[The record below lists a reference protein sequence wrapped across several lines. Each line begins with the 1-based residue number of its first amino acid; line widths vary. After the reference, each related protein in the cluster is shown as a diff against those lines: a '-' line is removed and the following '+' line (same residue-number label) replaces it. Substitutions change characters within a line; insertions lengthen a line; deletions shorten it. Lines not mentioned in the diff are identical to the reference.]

1 MKKKFLIFTMLTL
14 CVLALTACGKTKI
27 DLNDYLIEERN
38 NLFTA
43 QDSLYTVTLSSG
55 LRENNYNY
63 DGVIDEKVDFGVL
76 TLMRNDA
83 NPLAN
88 DTYSYKITINDEE
101 LKGTMEKSP
110 IDNSYAVDIG
120 KRVEDDAVINVEI
133 SFTGYKFKQELV
145 NTSKDFVVDKN
156 AALSQANK
164 ELKEDIKNILSD
176 KNNKIEV
183 VMKIL
188 KDSSSAEINRYYW
201 YVGVIATNGETLG
214 ILIDANSGEII
225 AKKV

>member
-1 MKKKFLIFTMLTL
+1 MKKKLLTIATCALCLFTLSG
-14 CVLALTACGKTKI
+14 CGKTNI
-27 DLNDYLIEERN
+27 NLADYVIEERN

-43 QDSLYTVTLSSG
+43 QDNLYTVTFSSG

-76 TLMRNDA
+76 TLMRNDS

-88 DTYSYKITINDEE
+88 DTYSYKIIINDEE
-101 LKGTMEKSP
+101 SSGTMEKSP
-110 IDNSYAVDIG
+110 IDNSYAVDIE
-120 KRVEDDAVINVEI
+120 KRVEDDATITVEI
-133 SFTGYKFKQELV
+133 TFTGYKFSQELK

-156 AALSQANK
+156 AALIQANK
-164 ELKEDIKNILSD
+164 ELKDDIKNILSD

-188 KDSSSAEINRYYW
+188 KDSSNQEINRYYW
-201 YVGVIATNGETLG
+201 YVGIIATNGETLG
-214 ILIDANSGEII
+214 ILIDANTGEVI